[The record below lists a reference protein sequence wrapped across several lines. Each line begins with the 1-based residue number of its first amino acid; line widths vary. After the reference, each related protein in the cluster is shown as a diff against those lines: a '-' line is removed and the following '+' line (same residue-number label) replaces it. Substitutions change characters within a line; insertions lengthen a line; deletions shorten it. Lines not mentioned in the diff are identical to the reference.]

1 MGAGYVSATSEVAVV
16 SADRALALP
25 STRSR
30 RGGNNVLKMLHL
42 RRFCST
48 LACNIPPGAGD
59 LKGQLQRYGAVRNGA
74 LPLDWD
80 GKLIER
86 FKADPQ
92 SRRIRAATAAKQAK
106 GRMRMLRELLTIDL
120 NRRPILLS

>member
-1 MGAGYVSATSEVAVV
+1 MLLSAASGAA
-16 SADRALALP
+16 
-25 STRSR
+25 R
-30 RGGNNVLKMLHL
+30 RQ
-42 RRFCST
+42 
-48 LACNIPPGAGD
+48 PY

-86 FKADPQ
+86 FKADLQ

-106 GRMRMLRELLTIDL
+106 GRLALARKRK
-120 NRRPILLS
+120 SA